1 MKPAVRASLLS
12 AGLEVTEMAME
23 QELKGGIDVLRD
35 CAKRGA
41 EINPPMRQWF
51 DGYAKACDDIKRAV
65 VDAAFKGRP
74 LPEHWRP
81 NNEHP
86 E

>member
-1 MKPAVRASLLS
+1 
-12 AGLEVTEMAME
+12 ME
-23 QELKGGIDVLRD
+23 QKLKHGIDVLRD
-35 CAKRGA
+35 CGRRGA
-41 EINPPMRQWF
+41 AMTPPMREWF
-51 DGYAKACDDIKRAV
+51 EGYEKACSDIKRAV

-81 NNEHP
+81 NNERP